1 MDKDSVVVDEKKKSK
16 IMNDVVSALI
26 NAYGTKTISYFEMR
40 KAATYILDHF
50 ELIKT
55 ENDLIYFLENLS
67 GYWQVFKNVMILE
80 KLGSHQSQ
88 NKEQEM
94 IERLSKYIKNYSIK

>member
-1 MDKDSVVVDEKKKSK
+1 MDKNSLLIDEKKKAK
-16 IMNDVVSALI
+16 IMKDVVSALI
-26 NAYGTKTISYFEMR
+26 NAYGSKAIPYFEMR

-67 GYWQVFKNVMILE
+67 SYWQVFKNVMVLE
-80 KLGSHQSQ
+80 KLGSHQ
-88 NKEQEM
+88 NKEAEM
-94 IERLSKYIKNYSIK
+94 IERLSKYIKSVPAK

>member
-1 MDKDSVVVDEKKKSK
+1 MDENSSLIIDEKKKSK

-26 NAYGTKTISYFEMR
+26 NAYGSKAISYFEMR

-55 ENDLIYFLENLS
+55 QNDLIYFLENLS
-67 GYWQVFKNVMILE
+67 AYWVVFKNVMVLE
-80 KLGSHQSQ
+80 KLGSHQ
-88 NKEQEM
+88 NKEEEM
-94 IERLSKYIKNYSIK
+94 IEKLSKYIKNIPTK